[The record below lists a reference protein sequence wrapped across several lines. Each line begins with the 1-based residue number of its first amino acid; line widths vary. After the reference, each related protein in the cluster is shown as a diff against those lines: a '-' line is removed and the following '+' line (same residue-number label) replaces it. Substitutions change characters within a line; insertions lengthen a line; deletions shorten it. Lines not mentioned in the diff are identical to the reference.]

1 MLRGM
6 PAAGIREIDMAA
18 LHEPRSPVWN
28 DESEDD
34 AVALA
39 ERHLVQPW
47 PFAGSVGAEARSLI
61 GEGDG
66 IYITD
71 AEGRRLIDGPA
82 GMWCVNVGHRR
93 EELAR
98 VMYEQAM
105 RLSYNTPWYTMNAPS
120 AELARRIAGHAPGD
134 LSHVFFTTGGS
145 SAVETALR
153 FMQFY
158 NNVRGRPE
166 KKLILSRSGAYHGS
180 TYLSASLNGRPRDRD
195 WMDGADDLV
204 VKLSSP
210 DPFRRPAG
218 IDLATFSDRLVQ
230 EFRDTI
236 VRIGA
241 ERIGA
246 FVAEPVQAS
255 GGVIVPPEAYLS
267 RIRRICREND
277 ILYVSDEVVTAFGRL
292 GHVFASGE
300 VFGLDPD
307 MITFAKGVTSGY
319 FPLGGVVISER
330 LLDDLRRSNHPDAL
344 FGHGLTYTSHPIGCA
359 VALKNLDLLEA
370 GILDHAR
377 AVAPYFQ
384 ARLKTLEELPLVGEV
399 RGLGLMACVECV
411 ADRESRNPLQL
422 DRDVGKRIDA
432 HCHELG
438 LLVRPLINMCVMSPP
453 LTITR
458 EQIDDM
464 VAILR
469 EGISR
474 TMDELRGEGVWRG

>member
-1 MLRGM
+1 M
-6 PAAGIREIDMAA
+6 AAAREIRARETNQPGD
-18 LHEPRSPVWN
+18 
-28 DESEDD
+28 DD
-34 AVALA
+34 AVELA
-39 ERHLVQPW
+39 KRHLVQPW
-47 PFAGSVGAEARSLI
+47 PYAGSVGAEARALI

-71 AEGRRLIDGPA
+71 ASGKRLIDGPA
-82 GMWCVNVGHRR
+82 GMWCLNVGHRR
-93 EELAR
+93 EELAS
-98 VMYEQAM
+98 VMYNQAM
-105 RLSYNTPWYTMNAPS
+105 ALSYNTPWYTMNAPS
-120 AELARRIAGHAPGD
+120 AELARRISGHAPAD
-134 LSHVFFTTGGS
+134 LSHTFFTTGGS

-166 KKLILSRSGAYHGS
+166 KKLILSRGGAYHGS

-195 WMDGADDLV
+195 WMDGADELV

-210 DPFRRPAG
+210 DPFRRPKEMSIAAFT
-218 IDLATFSDRLVQ
+218 DFLVDQ
-230 EFRDTI
+230 FRDT
-236 VRIGA
+236 VARVGA
-241 ERIGA
+241 DRIGA
-246 FVAEPVQAS
+246 FVGEPVQAS
-255 GGVIVPPEAYLS
+255 GGVVVPPEGYL
-267 RIRRICREND
+267 RRVRQICRDND
-277 ILYVSDEVVTAFGRL
+277 ILYVSDEVVTGFGRL

-300 VFGLDPD
+300 VFGIDPD

-319 FPLGGVVISER
+319 FPLGGVIISGR
-330 LLDDLRRSNHPDAL
+330 LLEQLRRSNHPDAL

-359 VALKNLDLLEA
+359 VALKNLDLLEDGVLA
-370 GILDHAR
+370 HAR
-377 AVAPYFQ
+377 EVAPYFQ
-384 ARLKTLEELPLVGEV
+384 ARLKSLEELPLVGEV
-399 RGLGLMACVECV
+399 RGMGLMACIECV

-422 DRDVGKRIDA
+422 DKDVGKRIDA

-453 LTITR
+453 LIISR

-474 TMDELRGEGVWRG
+474 TMDDLRKEGVWRG

>member
-1 MLRGM
+1 
-6 PAAGIREIDMAA
+6 MAA
-18 LHEPRSPVWN
+18 LRETGPV
-28 DESEDD
+28 DGFGRESDD
-34 AVALA
+34 AVELA
-39 ERHLVQPW
+39 TRHLVQPW
-47 PFAGSVGAEARSLI
+47 PHAGSVGAEARALI

-66 IYITD
+66 ITITD
-71 AEGRRLIDGPA
+71 GGGKKLIDGPA
-82 GMWCVNVGHRR
+82 GMWCINVGHRR

-98 VMYEQAM
+98 VMYDQAM

-120 AELARRIAGHAPGD
+120 AELAGRIAGHAPGD
-134 LSHVFFTTGGS
+134 LSHVFYTTGGS

-153 FMQFY
+153 FMQFT

-166 KKLILSRSGAYHGS
+166 KKLILSRGGAYHGS

-204 VKLSSP
+204 VKLTAP
-210 DPFRRPAG
+210 NPFRRPKGVSREGFA
-218 IDLATFSDRLVQ
+218 DFLVE
-230 EFRDTI
+230 EFRQT
-236 VRIGA
+236 VESIGA
-241 ERIGA
+241 DRIGA
-246 FVAEPVQAS
+246 FVGEPIQAS
-255 GGVIVPPEAYLS
+255 GGVIVPPDGYLK
-267 RIRRICREND
+267 RIREICREND
-277 ILYVSDEVVTAFGRL
+277 ILYISDEVVTAFGRL

-330 LLDDLRRSNHPDAL
+330 LLEELRRSNHPDAM

-359 VALKNLDLLEA
+359 VALKNLDILENEVLA
-370 GILDHAR
+370 HAR
-377 AVAPYFQ
+377 QVAPYFQ

-399 RGLGLMACVECV
+399 RGVGLMACVDCV
-411 ADRESRNPLQL
+411 ADRDSNNPLEL
-422 DRDVGKRIDA
+422 DNAVGKRIDR

-453 LTITR
+453 LIITR
-458 EQIDDM
+458 EQIDAM

-474 TMDELRGEGVWRG
+474 TMDDLRSEGLWNG

>member
-1 MLRGM
+1 
-6 PAAGIREIDMAA
+6 MAA
-18 LHEPRSPVWN
+18 LRDLSRDQAGGN
-28 DESEDD
+28 DELD
-34 AVALA
+34 AVEQAR
-39 ERHLVQPW
+39 RHLVQPW
-47 PFAGSVGAEARSLI
+47 PYAGSVGEEARALI

-71 AEGRRLIDGPA
+71 STGQRLIDGPA
-82 GMWCVNVGHRR
+82 GMWCINIGHRR

-98 VMYEQAM
+98 VMYDQAM
-105 RLSYNTPWYTMNAPS
+105 QLCYNTPWYTMNAPS
-120 AELARRIAGHAPGD
+120 AELAERIASHAPGD
-134 LSHVFFTTGGS
+134 LNHVFYTTGGS

-166 KKLILSRSGAYHGS
+166 KKLILSRGGAYHGS

-195 WMDGADDLV
+195 WMDGADELV
-204 VKLSSP
+204 VKMTSP
-210 DPFRRPAG
+210 DPFRRPKDMTSEA
-218 IDLATFSDRLVQ
+218 FSDFLVE
-230 EFRDTI
+230 EFSATVAR
-236 VRIGA
+236 VGA

-246 FVAEPVQAS
+246 FVGEPVQAS
-255 GGVIVPPEAYLS
+255 GGVIIPPDNYLQ
-267 RIRRICREND
+267 RVREICRANE

-292 GHVFASGE
+292 GHVFASGQ

-330 LLDDLRRSNHPDAL
+330 LLQDLRRSNHPDAL

-359 VALKNLDLLEA
+359 VALKNLDILEDGVLA
-370 GILDHAR
+370 HAR
-377 AVAPYFQ
+377 NVAPYFQ
-384 ARLKTLEELPLVGEV
+384 AQLKTLEDLPLVGEV
-399 RGLGLMACVECV
+399 RGIGLMACVECV
-411 ADRESRNPLQL
+411 ADRESKNPLQL
-422 DRDVGKRIDA
+422 DKNVGARIDA

-453 LTITR
+453 LTISR

-464 VAILR
+464 VSILR

-474 TMDELRGEGVWRG
+474 TMDDLRKEGVWQG